1 MMITEINLIVEDLAR
16 SHAFYSALGC
26 ELRPVSDSD
35 EDTTAWL
42 SDGGPVP
49 VALHSTE
56 FAAWWDSS
64 EPPVAPG
71 STTIDLTLD
80 SAGEIDALLA
90 TAEQSGGTV
99 IAAAR
104 PMPWGQQ
111 YAIFA
116 DPDGYRWGIKS
127 PPRQA

>member
-1 MMITEINLIVEDLAR
+1 MRVTEINLVVEDLAR
-16 SHAFYSALGC
+16 SHAFYVAIGC
-26 ELRPVSDSD
+26 ALRPVS
-35 EDTTAWL
+35 EAGEETQAWL

-64 EPPVAPG
+64 EPPVSPG
-71 STTIDLTLD
+71 SATIDLTLD
-80 SAGEIDALLA
+80 SADEVDALLA
-90 TAEQSGGTV
+90 TVERAGGQV

-104 PMPWGQQ
+104 SMPWGQQ

-116 DPDGYRWGIKS
+116 DPDGYRWGLKS
-127 PPRQA
+127 PPRAG

>member
-1 MMITEINLIVEDLAR
+1 MKLTEINLVVEDLER
-16 SHAFYSALGC
+16 SRAFYAALGC
-26 ELRPVSDSD
+26 ALRPVSDAGD
-35 EDTTAWL
+35 ETQAWL
-42 SDGGPVP
+42 SAGGPVP

-56 FAAWWDSS
+56 FAAWWDPS

-71 STTIDLTLD
+71 STTIDLTLG
-80 SAGEIDALLA
+80 SAGEADAVLA
-90 TAEQSGGTV
+90 AVQQAGGQV

-104 PMPWGQQ
+104 SMPWGQQ

-127 PPRQA
+127 PLRPE